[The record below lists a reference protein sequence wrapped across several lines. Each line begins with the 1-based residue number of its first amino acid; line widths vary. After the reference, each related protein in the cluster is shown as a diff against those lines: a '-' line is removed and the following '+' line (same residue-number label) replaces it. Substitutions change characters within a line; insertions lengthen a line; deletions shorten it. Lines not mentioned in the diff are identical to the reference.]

1 MTKLAPALLSL
12 ALFAPLAAQAQHHGH
27 HGHHGHAAPATT
39 ASADSAKGVAEG
51 TVRRVDA
58 ARGTVSIA
66 HGPIPHMNM
75 APMTMSFNA
84 AEGVDLST
92 LKTGD
97 KIRFEASDQGGK
109 LMLHGFEA
117 AN

>member
-1 MTKLAPALLSL
+1 MTKLAPALLAF

-27 HGHHGHAAPATT
+27 HGHAAPAAT

-58 ARGTVSIA
+58 ARGTGSIA
-66 HGPIPHMNM
+66 PGPIPHMNM

-84 AEGVDLST
+84 AEGVDLSA
-92 LKTGD
+92 LKAGD

>member
-1 MTKLAPALLSL
+1 MTKLALLAL

-27 HGHHGHAAPATT
+27 HGHAAPAAT
-39 ASADSAKGVAEG
+39 ASADSAKGMAEG

-66 HGPIPHMNM
+66 HGPIAHMNM
-75 APMTMSFNA
+75 PPMTMNFNA